1 MIEKGFVRQ
10 LTHPEIEDLAQRVGV
25 IHCGSCGA
33 PVDLRRDQSCPHC
46 RCAFSLLDPKA
57 VERALAGYARAAT
70 DAQNVKVPELADALV
85 MVERDRV
92 QAEREAKAQ
101 RGRLF
106 TRVERQNNADLWAAG
121 LALVW
126 QILN

>member
-10 LTHPEIEDLAQRVGV
+10 LTRPEIDDLAQRVGV

-57 VERALAGYARAAT
+57 VERALAGYARAAS
-70 DAQNVKVPELADALV
+70 DLQSAKVPELADALV
-85 MVERDRV
+85 MLERDRL
-92 QAEREAKAQ
+92 KAQ
-101 RGRLF
+101 RDEQAQRGSIFSRE
-106 TRVERQNNADLWAAG
+106 VPDVDLWELG
-121 LALVW
+121 VSMVW
-126 QILN
+126 KMLR